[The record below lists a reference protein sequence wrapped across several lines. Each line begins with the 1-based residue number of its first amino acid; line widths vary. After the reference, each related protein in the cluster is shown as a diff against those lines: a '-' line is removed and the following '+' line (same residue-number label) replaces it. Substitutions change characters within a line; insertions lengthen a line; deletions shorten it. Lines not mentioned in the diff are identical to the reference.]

1 MTERNDSNTAGPNV
15 TRLEARPI
23 SIREA
28 NVFVNQ
34 FHRHSAKV
42 DGGLFAVAA
51 WHDGRLVGVGIAGRP
66 VSRIK
71 QDGFTFEIRRVA
83 TDGTPNACSF
93 LYARLKRA
101 AAVLGYRKAIT
112 YTLAK
117 EPGSSPLAA
126 GFELAATVPG
136 KEWDRPSRPRRSQK
150 VYSQPKLRWEAAVHV

>member
-1 MTERNDSNTAGPNV
+1 M
-15 TRLEARPI
+15 RLEARPI
-23 SIREA
+23 SIRGA

-51 WHDGRLVGVGIAGRP
+51 WLDGRLVGVGIAGRP
-66 VSRIK
+66 IARMK

-101 AAVLGYRKAIT
+101 AAVLGYRRAVT
-112 YTLAK
+112 YTLAS
-117 EPGSSPLAA
+117 EPGSSPRAA
-126 GFELAATVPG
+126 GFELADTVKG
-136 KEWDRPSRPRRSQK
+136 KEWNRASRPRRSQK
-150 VYSQPKLRWEAAVHV
+150 VYAQDKLRWECEVAA